1 VKLDSNNEF
10 GIELLLTMD
19 SGPGRNI
26 KDVNSR
32 NLPFEELEKFSRYS
46 RVGAK

>member
-32 NLPFEELEKFSRYS
+32 NLPFEELEK
-46 RVGAK
+46 